1 MTMRERMAAGE
12 LFTDECEG
20 LLEERIQ
27 AKKRMKAYND
37 SDPDDLKL
45 RADMLREMLG
55 EAEDVLVE
63 PPFYFCYGSHIF
75 IGKGSFVNFNCN
87 FLDDGIIHVGKNVLF
102 GPAVTIATVGHPV
115 CPELRKYMY
124 TASVTIEDNC
134 WIGANVTICPGVT
147 IGQNSVIGA
156 GSVVVKDIPENTVA
170 AGNPCKVIRPIS
182 KRDWQY
188 YFKDRKI
195 QWEGVDE

>member
-37 SDPDDLKL
+37 SDSEALKL

-55 EAEDVLVE
+55 EAEDILVE
-63 PPFYFCYGSHIF
+63 PPFYFCYGTHIF
-75 IGKGSFVNFNCN
+75 IGTGSFINFNCN
-87 FLDDGIIHVGKNVLF
+87 FLDDGIIRVGKNVLF

-124 TASVTIEDNC
+124 TASVTVCLPVRILKKNLC
-134 WIGANVTICPGVT
+134 LR
-147 IGQNSVIGA
+147 S
-156 GSVVVKDIPENTVA
+156 GSTEE
-170 AGNPCKVIRPIS
+170 GKVGRIS
-182 KRDWQY
+182 KKR
-188 YFKDRKI
+188 RNP
-195 QWEGVDE
+195 VPSSPV